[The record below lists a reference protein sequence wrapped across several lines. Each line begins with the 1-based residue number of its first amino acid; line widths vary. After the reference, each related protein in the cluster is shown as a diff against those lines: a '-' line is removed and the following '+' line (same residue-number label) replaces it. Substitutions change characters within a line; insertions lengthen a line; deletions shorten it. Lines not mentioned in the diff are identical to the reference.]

1 MHDYARSVQRNK
13 QSQKKKPQKAAL
25 PKWLIP
31 LTLLLVAALVFGL
44 YKLTRVPPAEL
55 PAKTEAPAQKKESKP
70 KTVTKPREVKEDYDF
85 YNLLP
90 ESEVIAPKV
99 EEYSTKKADA
109 TGKQYTYM
117 LQAGSFRSAAE
128 ADRLRAKLLLEGL
141 TVNTSKVTNQNG
153 DVWHRVIV
161 GPFSSRSKLNRA
173 QDILANNNTDSM
185 LIKVER

>member
-13 QSQKKKPQKAAL
+13 QQKKKPQRTTL

-31 LTLLLVAALVFGL
+31 LTLLLVCALVFGL
-44 YKLTRVPPAEL
+44 YKLTNVPPINLPKKAAAPTAEKEI
-55 PAKTEAPAQKKESKP
+55 PKKTTHQPQA
-70 KTVTKPREVKEDYDF
+70 VKEDYDF

-90 ESEVIAPKV
+90 ESEVVAPKV
-99 EEYSTKKADA
+99 EEYSSKNTDKTTQKYA
-109 TGKQYTYM
+109 YM
-117 LQAGSFRSAAE
+117 LQAGSFRNADD

-153 DVWHRVIV
+153 DIWHRVMV
-161 GPFSSRSKLNRA
+161 GPFTSRSKLNHA

-185 LIKVER
+185 LIKIEQ